1 MVQDRGSSQTLY
13 EAKPILLIL
22 IGTVLL
28 LMFGD
33 QFEFSALLF
42 ILSGALIAKLRL
54 NYRNPAS
61 QRHGMSRSHALPHR
75 HYS

>member
-1 MVQDRGSSQTLY
+1 
-13 EAKPILLIL
+13 
-22 IGTVLL
+22 
-28 LMFGD
+28 MFGD